1 MNKAFLLAGITS
13 VTVLAGCSS
22 GDPKSGKSDN
32 AVPDSIIERN
42 SEVESSEQETDGLP
56 EKTEKEPKSSSE
68 DKVMEVVWQIR
79 EVQELDATIRKK
91 SGNKRGIST
100 FINGEPSDDQEYY
113 SVSVAEDNGSAMATY
128 FQFHVY
134 QDFSIRYYDVVED
147 REITLQEWRDS
158 KEE

>member
-1 MNKAFLLAGITS
+1 MAT
-13 VTVLAGCSS
+13 LAGCSS
-22 GDPKSGKSDN
+22 GDSKDGKADSVTSDT
-32 AVPDSIIERN
+32 IIDRN
-42 SEVESSEQETDGLP
+42 SETGSETEADRLP
-56 EKTEKEPKSSSE
+56 VKTEKEQKSSPE
-68 DKVMEVVWQIR
+68 DKVMDIVWQIR

-134 QDFSIRYYDVVED
+134 PDFSVRYYDVVED

-158 KEE
+158 KDDQ

>member
-1 MNKAFLLAGITS
+1 MNKAFLLAGIIALI
-13 VTVLAGCSS
+13 TVAGCSS
-22 GDPKSGKSDN
+22 GDSKDGKADSV
-32 AVPDSIIERN
+32 APDTIMDRN
-42 SEVESSEQETDGLP
+42 SETESEQEADRLP
-56 EKTEKEPKSSSE
+56 VKTEKERKTSPE
-68 DKVMEVVWQIR
+68 DKVMDIVWQIR

-134 QDFSIRYYDVVED
+134 PDFSVRYYDVVED

-158 KEE
+158 KED